1 MESAA
6 VSVSL
11 SAIAVLVS
19 KYVATVV
26 AKSIKEMEGDAA
38 CPRIWRKKKRWDFYD
53 IGGGA
58 DWNGNKSED
67 DRIASADYRQ
77 LINSKIVLVIRT
89 IGDILIID
97 RCGGHCGAC
106 DREVV

>member
-1 MESAA
+1 MLHVRGFDE
-6 VSVSL
+6 
-11 SAIAVLVS
+11 
-19 KYVATVV
+19 K
-26 AKSIKEMEGDAA
+26 KEM
-38 CPRIWRKKKRWDFYD
+38 RFLRYW
-53 IGGGA
+53 GGGG
-58 DWNGNKSED
+58 DWNGNKSDD